1 MEQMITDA
9 ESATDDVGRW
19 TMEKWKK
26 RFLETKQPPQKL
38 RIALEHYDKE
48 EGEWKERLGSYLRH
62 RVRPA
67 ADLLIAENAVDMY
80 RSLLGSGWITET
92 MIDEMIVK
100 AGKAHRTEITAML
113 LEQKRSSSADENS
126 MSGQEGEVSRMTE
139 EEHAERRI
147 CEKIWNLTVLSLCE
161 KYPFFRPYL
170 CELEFT
176 EYRITGKK
184 DHTVYYHSGFVIDEF
199 CISAARTERLLL
211 HMMMHDL
218 FLHTVMEGMP
228 DQRLWNLSCDIAAE
242 HLLSEVENTE
252 PESHRILQADSTE
265 PESILIRKSD
275 NIRSENRKEIRPEY
289 IYRELLES
297 SLSEESLSELEKQFY
312 VDDHRFWSLSD
323 KKKTQRCAEQYW
335 SRISKTEGAGLG
347 GGFRGIGG
355 KSGRDS
361 QNLRIR
367 ERGKADFRR
376 YLRRFAETGEE
387 MQMDTE
393 SLDYIPYL
401 YGTEHYGNMPLVE
414 HLEYS
419 EVRKL
424 QELVIA
430 IDTSGSCKTDTVRR
444 FMEEVYRI
452 FSDSENFFRRMNVYI
467 LQCDF
472 MVQDAAHITSER
484 KWKEYLEHLVIHGRG
499 DTDFQPVFRYVEDLR
514 KEKKLKNLKGLLY
527 FTDGD
532 GIYPRERTDYQTAF
546 VFYHKKNGYQKA
558 PEWARKFDLEDL

>member
-1 MEQMITDA
+1 ME
-9 ESATDDVGRW
+9 E
-19 TMEKWKK
+19 WKK

-67 ADLLIAENAVDMY
+67 ADLRITENAVDKF
-80 RSLLGSGWITET
+80 RSLLSSEWITET
-92 MIDEMIVK
+92 IIDEMIVK

-113 LEQKRSSSADENS
+113 LAQKRSSSADENS
-126 MSGQEGEVSRMTE
+126 RRSQEGEVSHMTE

-161 KYPFFRPYL
+161 KYPFFRSYL

-184 DHTVYYHSGFVIDEF
+184 DHTVYYHPGFVIDEF
-199 CISAARTERLLL
+199 CISTARTEHLLL

-218 FLHTVMEGMP
+218 FLHTVMDSMP
-228 DQRLWNLSCDIAAE
+228 DHRLWNLSCDLAVE
-242 HLLSEVENTE
+242 RLLREVENKKPESHKIRQAGSTE
-252 PESHRILQADSTE
+252 PESHKILETGSTQK
-265 PESILIRKSD
+265 ESHLIRKLD
-275 NIRSENRKEIRPEY
+275 NICSENRKEIQPEY
-289 IYRELLES
+289 IYRELIES
-297 SLSEESLSELEKQFY
+297 SLSEESLGELEKQFH
-312 VDDHRFWSLSD
+312 VDDHRFWNLSE
-323 KKKTQRCAEQYW
+323 KKKIPRCVEQYW
-335 SRISKTEGAGLG
+335 SRISKTEGAGFG

-355 KSGRDS
+355 KSGRDFE
-361 QNLRIR
+361 NLRIR

-376 YLRRFAETGEE
+376 YLRQFAETGEE

-401 YGTEHYGNMPLVE
+401 YGIEHYGNMPLVE

-484 KWKEYLEHLVIHGRG
+484 EWKEYLEHLVIHGRS

-514 KEKKLKNLKGLLY
+514 KDKKLKNLRGLLY

-532 GIYPRERTDYQTAF
+532 GIYPREETDYQTAF

-558 PEWARKFDLEDL
+558 PAWARKFDLEDL